1 MKFKEPHFAVL
12 TLEAEFRYT
21 SNQVVIAHVK
31 TTIPQGEPQRNY
43 HAYE

>member
-1 MKFKEPHFAVL
+1 MKFKELHFAVL

-21 SNQVVIAHVK
+21 SNQVAITHVK
-31 TTIPQGEPQRNY
+31 TIIPQSEPQRNY